1 MKTRWMPLFTL
12 FFALVFLVLGLIKPV
27 YAQLITINTNDNA
40 IDPGWSVTPGA
51 TDPALD
57 HTAPPLPPA
66 QNPIDIINIW
76 AAPDASNWYFR
87 IEVNHTSPV
96 PYNTQ
101 RRLGVFFDCDDD
113 GNTREGGT
121 DWLVT
126 YFPNGDIVE
135 IRNAGTLGSPTTVG
149 TAASGEQIASGP
161 NLEWSV
167 SKATLAGAPF
177 NCGNAQS
184 GIVRLEFAGIQ
195 GGGVHDD
202 ILTILRFNSPTA
214 VSLQSLTAS
223 PAGTWLSVISLTLA
237 GLLLVATLVLRRR
250 KHQPG

>member
-1 MKTRWMPLFTL
+1 MKAKWMSLFTL
-12 FFALVFLVLGLIKPV
+12 FFALVFLVVGLIKPV
-27 YAQLITINTNDNA
+27 YAQLITINTNDNL
-40 IDPGWSVTPGA
+40 IDPGWPVTPNA

-57 HTAPPLPPA
+57 HTAPPLPPM

-76 AAPDASNWYFR
+76 AAPDATDWYFR
-87 IEVNHTSPV
+87 IEVNQPTPV
-96 PYNTQ
+96 FGAQ

-113 GNTREGGT
+113 GNTRESGV

-126 YFPNGDIVE
+126 YFPNGDTVE
-135 IRNAGTLGSPTTVG
+135 IRNASTLGSPTVVG

-161 NLEWSV
+161 NVEWGI
-167 SKATLAGAPF
+167 SKATLTGAPF

-223 PAGTWLSVISLTLA
+223 PTGTWLSVISLTLA

-250 KHQPG
+250 RHQTG